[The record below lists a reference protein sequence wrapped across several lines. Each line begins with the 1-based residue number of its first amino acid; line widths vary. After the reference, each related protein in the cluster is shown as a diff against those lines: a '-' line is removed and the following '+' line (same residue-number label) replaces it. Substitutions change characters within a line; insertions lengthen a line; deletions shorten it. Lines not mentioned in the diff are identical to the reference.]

1 MPVNKRIAV
10 WMSEKKLQKINW
22 QEFEAACI
30 SHGFELFKV
39 GKFNIFQ
46 ASDS

>member
-30 SHGFELFKV
+30 SRGFELFKV
-39 GKFNIFQ
+39 SKFNIFY
-46 ASDS
+46 ALD